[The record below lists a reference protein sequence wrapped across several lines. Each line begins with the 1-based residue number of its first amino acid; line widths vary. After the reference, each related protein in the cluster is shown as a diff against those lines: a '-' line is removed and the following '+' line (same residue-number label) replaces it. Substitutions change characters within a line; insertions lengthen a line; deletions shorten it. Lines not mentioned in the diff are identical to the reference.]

1 MQKIININKKSDI
14 IYILTHI
21 NDIKDYKLILI
32 DNGYQND
39 IKNLADSYKIEY
51 EYILFNEYFYTTLE
65 NVFNNSII
73 SENFNTIK
81 DIEIDFNN
89 KIIDYYLLFLAKLN
103 NWVIYKTDYLQDI
116 WLNNLKE
123 SKYIKYLNKDIDFN
137 EQYLNNINLFDNIY
151 SKIEIDRYKN
161 IMLLIKAWDDNL
173 NDVIPTKEHLK
184 LDPNI
189 IFLIEE
195 KNEKRDY

>member
-39 IKNLADSYKIEY
+39 IKNLANSYKIEY

-151 SKIEIDRYKN
+151 SKVEIDRYKN

>member
-39 IKNLADSYKIEY
+39 IKNLADFYKIEY

-151 SKIEIDRYKN
+151 SKIEIDKYKN

>member
-103 NWVIYKTDYLQDI
+103 NWIIYKTDYLQDI